1 MNCANTQKNTPKHM
15 AHCIGGA
22 GLGGLGEHHGQTL
35 TDGHHKGGLVV
46 LFPNKVQELIHAD
59 IGARYSS
66 LDNEDFLRMNA
77 LVREHQPLDF
87 SPSLPDFN
95 PTASVLQAI
104 QSVGRNEHLY
114 GAHPT
119 PSDCRGEPR
128 LRAELSQL
136 FSPLMRRTIDAD
148 NEIVVTNGAIQA
160 LYLAAKSFL
169 KPGDEV
175 ILFEPFYHEFHA
187 MLHVIQASPVAV
199 PLRTSDGQTARQS
212 NDLTYD
218 RQQLVAAY
226 TNRTKMF
233 YLNNPTGKTF
243 TEEELLFIG
252 QLCEKHD
259 VIILADDA
267 YQFHNYGVQP
277 HIRIATLPGMWK
289 RTLTVGSGGKAFY
302 LNSWR
307 LGWLIGLEELLR
319 SIRVRLYYSIQSVPR
334 VGQLVLRAII
344 ETETLR
350 LNTNDS
356 YFSRCPTEMLRKRD
370 RFIAAFDG
378 TGVDVIKP
386 NAGYKLWT
394 NPGQNYYSKQH
405 KHLAQYVLSPPHF
418 YQAEVLEQNKH
429 ILKQMGKFIF
439 GAGLGGLGEYHGQT
453 LTNRHHK
460 PDCGVNN

>member
-1 MNCANTQKNTPKHM
+1 MYMGTN
-15 AHCIGGA
+15 
-22 GLGGLGEHHGQTL
+22 GQR
-35 TDGHHKGGLVV
+35 VNRS
-46 LFPNKVQELIHAD
+46 NKLSNL
-59 IGARYSS
+59 YKS
-66 LDNEDFLRMNA
+66 LDNEDFLRMQA

-87 SPSLPDFN
+87 GPSWPDFN

-104 QSVGRNEHLY
+104 QSVGRNEHLD
-114 GAHPT
+114 GAHT
-119 PSDCRGEPR
+119 MTGDCRGEPR
-128 LRAELSQL
+128 LRAALSQL

-148 NEIVVTNGAIQA
+148 NEIVVTSGALQA

-175 ILFEPFYHEFHA
+175 ILFEPFYHEFYA
-187 MLHVIQASPVAV
+187 ALHVIQASPVAV
-199 PLRTSDGQTARQS
+199 PLSTSDGQTAQQS

-218 RQQLVAAY
+218 RQQLVAAF

-233 YLNNPTGKTF
+233 YINNPNNPTGKTF

-289 RTLTVGSGGKAFY
+289 RTLTVSSGGKAFY

-307 LGWLIGLEELLR
+307 LGWLIGPEELLR
-319 SIRVRLYYSIQSVPR
+319 SIRVRLYHSIQSVPR
-334 VGQLVLRAII
+334 VGQQVLRAII
-344 ETETLR
+344 ETENQR

-356 YFSRCPTEMLRKRD
+356 YFSRCPKQVLDKRD

-386 NAGYKLWT
+386 NAGYVLIANFSNKLWI
-394 NPGQNYYSKQH
+394 NPGLNYYSKQH
-405 KHLAQYVLSPPHF
+405 KHLAEYVLSDF
-418 YQAEVLEQNKH
+418 
-429 ILKQMGKFIF
+429 
-439 GAGLGGLGEYHGQT
+439 
-453 LTNRHHK
+453 
-460 PDCGVNN
+460 